1 MHLCTPTVGDVV
13 KRLLPSS
20 NPDREDRASAWNQW
34 IGSGGAEPVRK
45 FIRWSNGTDMDDDE
59 ILQDALITAYIKV
72 EGGDYHVRDVP
83 FTAYVK
89 KIAWYKILEASRR
102 NAGQMP
108 LDDAVEVADE
118 VNPTEHVDFWR
129 EYEALHS
136 ALAELPAR
144 RSRVILL
151 YENGYSTAEI
161 AQQLAIKEELVR
173 KEKSLGLRQLKDKM
187 ALAIAN

>member
-1 MHLCTPTVGDVV
+1 M
-13 KRLLPSS
+13 
-20 NPDREDRASAWNQW
+20 
-34 IGSGGAEPVRK
+34 PV
-45 FIRWSNGTDMDDDE
+45 
-59 ILQDALITAYIKV
+59 
-72 EGGDYHVRDVP
+72 
-83 FTAYVK
+83 
-89 KIAWYKILEASRR
+89 
-102 NAGQMP
+102 
-108 LDDAVEVADE
+108 DDAVEVADE

-151 YENGYSTAEI
+151 YENGYSTAET
-161 AQQLAIKEELVR
+161 AEQLAIKEELVR